1 MTPSE
6 DSDIK
11 KRIDWLRRE
20 IEHHNYLYYV
30 LDAPVISD
38 EAYDAL
44 MHELVDLETRFPQYI
59 TSDSPTQRIGAK
71 PSERF
76 AQVTHSVPML
86 SLDDAFS
93 PAEVRDFA
101 NRIKRALMNQAD
113 GITFTVEPKMDGL
126 AVEIVYENGILT
138 QGSTRGDGY
147 TGEDVTTNIKTIKS
161 VPLRLHKPKD
171 MTIPQRLEARG
182 EVFIHKQAF
191 KAYNE
196 ERLRNNE
203 PPFANPRNAAAG
215 SLRQLNPQ
223 ITAQRPLDIFFYG
236 IGDIHPFPGLHTQWE
251 TLQYLKSL
259 GLKTNP
265 LIKRVKTIEEAI
277 AYHNHLAEMR
287 ANLSYEIDGVVIK
300 VDDLRLQKLLGAKAR
315 SPRWAIAYKFAAEM
329 AVTRIQDIQLSVGR
343 TGAITPVAIMEP
355 IKVGG
360 VVVNRATLHNEDE
373 VARKDIRIG
382 DWVYVR
388 RAGDVI
394 PEVVEPITN
403 RRTGDEKRFSMP
415 KTCPICHTRLIK
427 QPEEAVWRCPN
438 ADCQPR
444 LIRSIAHFTSKG
456 AMDIEGLGPQIV
468 TQLIEAGLIRD
479 IADLYDLTKENL
491 LSLEGFAEKSAQN
504 LMNAIEQSKHTTFAS
519 FLYGI
524 GIRHVGEGVAQLLA
538 SKFPD
543 IDALKQADA
552 TMLMKIRGIGPK
564 VAEAVSNWFKEP
576 DNLLLIKRLM
586 NHGITM
592 KSAPVANGSITSAD
606 PVQGKRFLFTG
617 SLTGIT
623 REEAK
628 KMIEE
633 RGGLVVNQIS
643 KQVDYLILGEK
654 PGSKLEKAKDMGITV
669 LKEKEFLKML
679 Q

>member
-1 MTPSE
+1 MILSE

-20 IEHHNYLYYV
+20 IERHNYLYYV
-30 LDAPVISD
+30 LNAPVISD

-59 TSDSPTQRIGAK
+59 TSDSPTQRIGAQ

-76 AQVTHSVPML
+76 GQVTHSVPML

-93 PAEVRDFA
+93 PAEVRDFE
-101 NRIKRALMNQAD
+101 NRVKKIINQTN
-113 GITFTVEPKMDGL
+113 GITFTVEPKIDGL

-138 QGSTRGDGY
+138 QASTRGDGY
-147 TGEDVTTNIKTIKS
+147 TGEDVTANVKTIKS
-161 VPLRLHKPKD
+161 VPLRLHRPEGI
-171 MTIPQRLEARG
+171 TIPQRLEARG

-191 KAYNE
+191 KEYNE
-196 ERLRNNE
+196 ERLHNNE

-236 IGDIHPFPGLHTQWE
+236 IGDIRPFPGIYTQWE
-251 TLQYLKSL
+251 VLQSLKSL
-259 GLKTNP
+259 GLKINP

-277 AYHNHLAEMR
+277 TYHNQLAEMR
-287 ANLSYEIDGVVIK
+287 EKLSYEIDGVVIK
-300 VDDLRLQKLLGAKAR
+300 VDDLRLQELLGAKAR

-329 AVTRIQDIQLSVGR
+329 AVTRIKDIQLSVGR
-343 TGAITPVAIMEP
+343 TGAVTPVAVMEP
-355 IKVGG
+355 VKVGG
-360 VVVNRATLHNEDE
+360 VMVNRATLHNEDE
-373 VARKDIRIG
+373 IARKDIRIG
-382 DWVYVR
+382 DWVYIR

-394 PEVVEPITN
+394 PEVVEPITS

-415 KTCPICHTRLIK
+415 ETCPICHTRLLK

-438 ADCQPR
+438 SDCQPR

-468 TQLIEAGLIRD
+468 AQLIEAGLVRN
-479 IADLYDLTKENL
+479 IADLYTLTKEDL
-491 LSLEGFAEKSAQN
+491 LSLKGFAEKSAQN
-504 LMNAIEQSKHTTFAS
+504 LVNAIEQSKQVTLAR
-519 FLYGI
+519 FLYGL

-538 SKFPD
+538 SQFSD
-543 IDALKQADA
+543 IDALKQADMA
-552 TMLMKIRGIGPK
+552 TLLKIKGIGHK

-586 NHGITM
+586 SYGITL
-592 KSAPVANGSITSAD
+592 KSAPMATRPAAAANSI
-606 PVQGKRFLFTG
+606 QGKRFLFTG
-617 SLTGIT
+617 ALKNMT

-628 KMIEE
+628 QMVEE
-633 RGGLVVNQIS
+633 RGGLVVNQINR
-643 KQVDYLILGEK
+643 QVDYLILGEK
-654 PGSKLEKAKDMGITV
+654 PGSKLKKANDMGIAV
-669 LKEKEFLKML
+669 LKEEEFLKLL